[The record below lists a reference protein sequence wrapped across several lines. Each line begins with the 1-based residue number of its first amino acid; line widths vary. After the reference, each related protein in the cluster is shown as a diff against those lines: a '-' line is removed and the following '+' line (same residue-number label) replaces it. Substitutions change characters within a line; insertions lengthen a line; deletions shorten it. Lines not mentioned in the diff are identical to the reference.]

1 MKTKL
6 FLASVSSFDAAPVHG
21 PFVDHA
27 KKKLFTGLPSVHGN
41 SKAAIK
47 RRTRVAAAFCQPLVA
62 SYVKNAC
69 KWRGLRRQPTGQTGA
84 ASLHKPAERPIFLSR
99 FMRLNPHNPAAPLQ
113 PAYSQVATLAAC
125 LASLW
130 VGHARALTCG
140 ADDPF
145 IVLSSLSE
153 CSESP

>member
-1 MKTKL
+1 MMRMATYVLCNFRVLRLQLKI
-6 FLASVSSFDAAPVHG
+6 FPFDLSLNWA
-21 PFVDHA
+21 D
-27 KKKLFTGLPSVHGN
+27 
-41 SKAAIK
+41 K
-47 RRTRVAAAFCQPLVA
+47 RARGTNLGRCF
-62 SYVKNAC
+62 YAC

-84 ASLHKPAERPIFLSR
+84 ASLHKPAERPTFLNR
-99 FMRLNPHNPAAPLQ
+99 FMQLNPHEPAAPLQ

-153 CSESP
+153 CSESPWLTSQSGA